1 MRPTEKPL
9 RLVAYVR
16 VSTDAQVDGYG
27 LESQTLAVTSWA
39 EAHGHRIVQV
49 CADEGVSGTTDAF
62 DREGLA
68 SATDAMET
76 GIADALVLPRLDRLA
91 RQLTVQEAVLAHLWQ
106 RGGRVFCADSGEI
119 LADDADDPMRTAMR
133 QMAGVF
139 AQLDRAM
146 IVKRLRD
153 GRRVKASKGGY
164 VSGSPRYGW
173 RAEGGEL
180 VEDPAEHAVIARM
193 LEMKAQ
199 KMSMNAIAAALN
211 RDGVPAKR
219 GGVWRADA
227 VARVLDPMARERAR
241 RRAESARRRSAA

>member
-1 MRPTEKPL
+1 MRSTEKAL
-9 RLVAYVR
+9 RLVAYIR

-27 LESQTLAVTSWA
+27 LEAQNLAVTSWA
-39 EAHGHRIVQV
+39 KSNGHRVVQV

-68 SATDAMET
+68 CAIDAIET

-106 RGGRVFCADSGEI
+106 RAGRVFCADSGEI

-153 GRRVKASKGGY
+153 GRRVKAAKGGY
-164 VSGSPRYGW
+164 VAGSPRYGW
-173 RAEGGEL
+173 RAESGEL
-180 VEDPAEHAVIARM
+180 VEDSAEQAVIARM
-193 LEMKAQ
+193 VAMKVAG
-199 KMSMNAIAAALN
+199 MSMNAIAAALN
-211 RDGVPAKR
+211 CEGTPSKR
-219 GGVWRADA
+219 GGIWRADA
-227 VARVLDPMARERAR
+227 VARVLDPAARESAR
-241 RRAESARRRSAA
+241 RRAENARRRTAA

>member
-1 MRPTEKPL
+1 MRTTEEPL
-9 RLVAYVR
+9 RLVAYIR

-27 LESQTLAVTSWA
+27 LESQKLAVTSWA
-39 EAHGHRIVQV
+39 NAHGHRVVQV

-68 SATDAMET
+68 CAIDSIET
-76 GIADALVLPRLDRLA
+76 GEADALVLPRLDRLA

-119 LADDADDPMRTAMR
+119 LADDADDPMRTALR

-180 VEDPAEHAVIARM
+180 VEDAAEQAVIARM
-193 LEMKAQ
+193 MELKAAG
-199 KMSMNAIAAALN
+199 MSMNAIAGALN
-211 RDGVPAKR
+211 TEGVPSKR
-219 GGVWRADA
+219 GGIWRADA
-227 VARVLDPMARERAR
+227 VARVLDPAARELAR
-241 RRAESARRRSAA
+241 RRVAATRGRAVA